1 MKIKNPLDK
10 DLNLLYKGENY
21 VLEAGVS
28 KEFPAD
34 VIAQWITI
42 YEFLAISSA
51 SSKEIDAVVEAVANE
66 VEVEVEKEE
75 EKPKKKVAKKTK

>member
-21 VLEAGVS
+21 VLEAGFS

-42 YEFLAISSA
+42 YGFLNISSA
-51 SSKEIDAVVEAVANE
+51 TSKETDAVVEAVE
-66 VEVEVEKEE
+66 VMKEE
-75 EKPKKKVAKKTK
+75 KKKEEKKAKKTK

>member
-28 KEFPAD
+28 KEFPED
-34 VIAQWITI
+34 VVAQWITI
-42 YEFLAISSA
+42 YEFLSITSA
-51 SSKEIDAVVEAVANE
+51 SSKETDAVVEAV
-66 VEVEVEKEE
+66 EE
-75 EKPKKKVAKKTK
+75 EKKKAPKKTTKKTK